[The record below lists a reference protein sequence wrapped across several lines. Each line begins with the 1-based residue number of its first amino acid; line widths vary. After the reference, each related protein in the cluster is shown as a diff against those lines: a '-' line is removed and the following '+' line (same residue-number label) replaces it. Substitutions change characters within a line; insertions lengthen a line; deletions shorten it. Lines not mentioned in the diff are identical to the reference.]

1 MFCVSYLWT
10 HLGPAPP
17 LPPALLPFDD
27 VISGE
32 HEVQDILDSYIGHSR
47 LSSSPVLRGRGAG
60 RDVIPFEAGLRMR
73 FVPKQAV
80 RRGPSM

>member
-1 MFCVSYLWT
+1 MVLLYLK
-10 HLGPAPP
+10 
-17 LPPALLPFDD
+17 
-27 VISGE
+27 
-32 HEVQDILDSYIGHSR
+32 VQIFGIVLQEGFG

-80 RRGPSM
+80 WRGPSM

>member
-1 MFCVSYLWT
+1 MLT
-10 HLGPAPP
+10 HLDKSQAGCPDEKRHM
-17 LPPALLPFDD
+17 LQEGF
-27 VISGE
+27 G
-32 HEVQDILDSYIGHSR
+32 